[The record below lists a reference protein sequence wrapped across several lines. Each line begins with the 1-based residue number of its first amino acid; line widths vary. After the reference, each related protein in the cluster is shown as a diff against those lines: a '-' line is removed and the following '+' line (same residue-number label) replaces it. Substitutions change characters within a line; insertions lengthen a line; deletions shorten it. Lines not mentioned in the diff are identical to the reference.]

1 MKVSQTIALNVLLLA
16 AVMAGA
22 QAQSTPSLAPQPNV
36 AQSTTQPNAMGA
48 KAQKTQAKEVKRQAK
63 YTKKA
68 AQNRLD
74 ATKHQEKA
82 AKTRAEANKQQ
93 GQADVDRAKAIN
105 NEQKATP
112 QP

>member
-1 MKVSQTIALNVLLLA
+1 MKVSRVIALNVILLA

-22 QAQSTPSLAPQPNV
+22 QAQSAPSPAHQPNV

-48 KAQKTQAKEVKRQAK
+48 KAQKTQAKEDKRQEK